1 MIRPIPLSPQGA
13 REGARGITLTELAIA
28 MGIFAIV
35 MLGVVGTWSKTQ
47 EAYFVGSEVAE
58 AQQNVRTAI
67 DFMVRELRSTG
78 RDVTNC
84 AFDYDATA
92 SSFLDCSSGKVSMC
106 GTRLAGTG
114 PPAYDTNN
122 GLGGTG
128 CQNIFAIP
136 AAEAQQSQVRI
147 RSDRNSN
154 GRIAGRNNDID
165 VVGICDGSEDCAE
178 EDVIY
183 NLATTCPSG
192 VPGACITRDDGT
204 GPVAMVAVDIT
215 GFTLTYFPR
224 PGFPPC
230 LTPPCTTAFTLP
242 MTQQQAD
249 NVAMIG
255 VLITA
260 RQVTAGQT
268 ITKTMSTDVMLRNRR

>member
-1 MIRPIPLSPQGA
+1 MSRPIPLSPQ
-13 REGARGITLTELAIA
+13 GARGITLTELAIA

-106 GTRLAGTG
+106 ATRLAGG
-114 PPAYDTNN
+114 SPPYETNN
-122 GLGGTG
+122 GLGGIG

-136 AAEAQQSQVRI
+136 AAEAQESQVRI

-154 GRIAGRNNDID
+154 GRIAGMGNDID
-165 VVGICDGSEDCAE
+165 ATTPCGDGSPVDEDCAE

-192 VPGACITRDDGT
+192 VSGACITRDDGT

-249 NVAMIG
+249 NVAMIRI
-255 VLITA
+255 LITA
-260 RQVTAGQT
+260 RQVTAGQE